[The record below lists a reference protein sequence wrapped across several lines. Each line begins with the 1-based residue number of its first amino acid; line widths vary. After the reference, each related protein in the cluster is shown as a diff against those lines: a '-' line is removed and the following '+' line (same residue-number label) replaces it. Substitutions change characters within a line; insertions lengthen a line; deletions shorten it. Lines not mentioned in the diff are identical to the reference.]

1 MDANLLFKSARN
13 ARNAIAIRFN
23 RTRGREF
30 IPARRDC
37 LSIETS
43 SICNLKCVFCA
54 YPKKL
59 SPKVVMADTFFR
71 SCIDQALELGYD
83 RFDLTPC
90 TGDVF
95 MDRGILNKLAYLEG
109 HPGVRSYAFHTNFTI
124 PRRSDIA
131 ALARLTKIE
140 DLHISIYGHDP
151 ATFTAITKS
160 SRKLYRR
167 LVSNL
172 EYLFELTRADPLPVS
187 FAFHTGAKSLSGR
200 SSELIDVLHMFSR
213 AGVSVTKSKRLYNN
227 WGGYVTQEDVKGLP
241 LTVLGP
247 DTIYKNGACV
257 RLFTTIQVMA
267 TGIVNGCA
275 CRDADAT
282 LALGNLHD
290 KPLREI
296 VSARNPQY
304 MALIDEQQQGA
315 FRPICRS
322 CDFYA
327 SIYHKSSVYRRT
339 GVELQTLE
347 EFKASLR

>member
-1 MDANLLFKSARN
+1 MDPYLFLKSARN
-13 ARNAIAIRFN
+13 FRNALAIRFN
-23 RTRGREF
+23 RARGREF
-30 IPARRDC
+30 IPAKRDC

-54 YPKKL
+54 YPKKV
-59 SPKVVMADTFFR
+59 SPKVVMEDAFFR
-71 SCIDQALELGYD
+71 NCIDQALELGYE

-95 MDRGILNKLAYLEG
+95 MDRRILAKLAYLEG
-109 HPGVRSYAFHTNFTI
+109 EPRVRSYAFHTNFTI

-131 ALARLTKIE
+131 ALARMRKIE
-140 DLHISIYGHDP
+140 DLHISIYGHDA
-151 ATFTAITKS
+151 ATFAAMTKS
-160 SRKLYRR
+160 PQKLYAR

-172 EYLFELTRADPLPVS
+172 QYLFELTRAHPLPVN
-187 FAFHTGAKSLSGR
+187 FAFHTGARSLRGR
-200 SSELIDVLHMFSR
+200 ASELIEVLQKFSR
-213 AGVSVTKSKRLYNN
+213 AGARVRPSKLLYNN

-247 DTIYKNGACV
+247 DMVYKNGACV
-257 RLFTTIQVMA
+257 RLFTTIQIMA

-282 LALGNLHD
+282 LRLGNLHE

-296 VSARNPQY
+296 VSAGNPEY
-304 MALIDEQQQGA
+304 MALIDEQQRGA

-327 SIYHKSSVYRRT
+327 SIYHKSSVYRKNR
-339 GVELQTLE
+339 VALQTLE